1 MVDHRAMLETL
12 MDIDNPTLDMRRRDS
27 DLQRGAAKEGAGEAF
42 AQQRTASRRVA
53 HTEGERRVAAP
64 TRRARGGPTVLYFL
78 PYKGESPGPIAPR
91 RLPRTRH
98 LIYAHDGAARECPLG
113 RVVQCKQCRTFVNA
127 LV

>member
-1 MVDHRAMLETL
+1 

-64 TRRARGGPTVLYFL
+64 TRRARAAVLLYYTFYRIKGNPRVRSPPGVYPGLGTLYMHTMEPRESALLAVWYSANSAGPL
-78 PYKGESPGPIAPR
+78 
-91 RLPRTRH
+91 
-98 LIYAHDGAARECPLG
+98 
-113 RVVQCKQCRTFVNA
+113 
-127 LV
+127 